1 MTSENVLSAGLPLFN
16 NLHFWLKLI
25 YMLQFLYPNLWFR
38 LPILPLLLLILLESE
53 AVVRCCSARKLFLQI
68 SQNSQENTKKQ
79 IRRHICFLVNS
90 AKILITSFLKN
101 PSGGCFSINIRSVYY
116 PTMTFCIFKN
126 DVIHI
131 FWLFFYGLICRLGT
145 RVSSIFQVLSQ
156 KPIFIPIEH
165 LRWSFFCENI

>member
-1 MTSENVLSAGLPLFN
+1 MVSLANTPFATTDTTRIRSSRPVLFC
-16 NLHFWLKLI
+16 KK
-25 YMLQFLYPNLWFR
+25 
-38 LPILPLLLLILLESE
+38 
-53 AVVRCCSARKLFLQI
+53 VVLTNFAKFTRKHQK
-68 SQNSQENTKKQ
+68 E

-116 PTMTFCIFKN
+116 PTMTSCIFKN